1 MPEPAAS
8 TADAAAEHKRRTGLV
23 RLLYAGRHSL
33 RGLADGWG
41 EKAFR
46 LEACLAVVLLPLA
59 WWLGQGDWVKGAVLS
74 ATVML
79 VLIVELLNSGI
90 EAVVD
95 RIGPQWHELSR
106 RAKDMGSAAV
116 LLSLL
121 LCAGTFAA
129 ALFQRIFHG

>member
-1 MPEPAAS
+1 MPEPVAS
-8 TADAAAEHKRRTGLV
+8 TEDAAAAHKRRKGLV

-46 LEACLAVVLLPLA
+46 LEASLALALLPLA
-59 WWLGQGDWVKGAVLS
+59 CWLGQGDWVKTALLC

-121 LCAGTFAA
+121 LCGAAFAA
-129 ALFQRIFHG
+129 AFYQRIAHG